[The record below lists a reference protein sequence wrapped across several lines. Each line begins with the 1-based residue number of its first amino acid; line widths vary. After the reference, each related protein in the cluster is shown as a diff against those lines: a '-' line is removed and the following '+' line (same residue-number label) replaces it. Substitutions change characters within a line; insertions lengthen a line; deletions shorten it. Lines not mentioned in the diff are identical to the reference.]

1 MVSRAISG
9 RSGGYFIGSFLG
21 GPLVDKLEKY
31 CDLMIAICLN
41 GAAIATVIAPYS
53 PDVSILGFLLIL
65 GGTFEGIINIGW
77 CIILFLINPHFWERG
92 VYKTRI
98 QIPQQFVYIYNV
110 EDCFLDLKYIYLF
123 VCLF

>member
-1 MVSRAISG
+1 LVSRAISG

-53 PDVSILGFLLIL
+53 PDVSILGFLLVL
-65 GGTFEGIINIGW
+65 GGTFEGVINIGW
-77 CIILFLINPHFWERG
+77 CIIFFNINPHFFL
-92 VYKTRI
+92 YKSRI
-98 QIPQQFVYIYNV
+98 
-110 EDCFLDLKYIYLF
+110 
-123 VCLF
+123 